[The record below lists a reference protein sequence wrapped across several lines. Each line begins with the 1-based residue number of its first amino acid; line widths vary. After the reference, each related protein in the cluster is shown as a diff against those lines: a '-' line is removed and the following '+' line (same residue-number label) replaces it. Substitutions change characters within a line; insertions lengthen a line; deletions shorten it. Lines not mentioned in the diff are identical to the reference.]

1 MKGSFS
7 GLLKNRSDVHSESS
21 DKICK
26 SLTTVCHSALAEA
39 ADNFLIQFCVVSDC
53 HLFRLLT
60 KQAGKEIG

>member
-7 GLLKNRSDVHSESS
+7 GLFRDRSYVRLEAS

-53 HLFRLLT
+53 HLLRL
-60 KQAGKEIG
+60 